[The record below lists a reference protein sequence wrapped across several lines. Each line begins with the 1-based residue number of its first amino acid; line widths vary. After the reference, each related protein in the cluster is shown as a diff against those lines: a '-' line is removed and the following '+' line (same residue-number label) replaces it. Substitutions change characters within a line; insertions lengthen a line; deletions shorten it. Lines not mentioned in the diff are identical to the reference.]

1 MNTNNYRDIITII
14 LIIAVIYIIASKNND
29 QENATNTSATITDSQ
44 LTAINNQISQIY
56 NMDVEAIRNL
66 GAISKSLLTGTNYH
80 STTVGV
86 PGELTIPANNTV
98 FKGNQEIQGNIK
110 VNGNI
115 EFTNKDTL
123 LMDILPRGIILSFNS
138 MNPPLGWTLCNGL
151 NGAPDLRGRFV
162 LGSGQGPNLIN
173 RIINTTGGEEN
184 HTLTIQEM
192 PSHSHNMF
200 TSDGQVGTGIGENE
214 NPHYTGNWSGRSGGY
229 ILLAGNGVHNRG
241 KTNNVG
247 DNTPH
252 NNMPPFYVLTYIMK
266 L

>member
-14 LIIAVIYIIASKNND
+14 LIIAVIYIIASKKND
-29 QENATNTSATITDSQ
+29 RENATNTAAIITDSQ

-86 PGELTIPANNTV
+86 PGELTIPADNTV
-98 FKGNQEIQGNIK
+98 FTGGII
-110 VNGNI
+110 VNGKI

-162 LGSGQGPNLIN
+162 LGSGKGTGLTN

-184 HTLTIQEM
+184 HTLNIPEM
-192 PSHSHNMF
+192 PGHNHNIRLSHMGAASHHEVADRLAKGHD
-200 TSDGQVGTGIGENE
+200 SSLGIG
-214 NPHYTGNWSGRSGGY
+214 
-229 ILLAGNGVHNRG
+229 
-241 KTNNVG
+241 NNVIEDAG
-247 DNTPH
+247 QGLPH

>member
-14 LIIAVIYIIASKNND
+14 LIIAVIYIIASKKND
-29 QENATNTSATITDSQ
+29 RENVTNTATITDSQ

-138 MNPPLGWTLCNGL
+138 MTPPLGWTLCNGL
-151 NGAPDLRGRFV
+151 NGAPDLRGRFI
-162 LGSGQGPNLIN
+162 LGSGAGTGLTP
-173 RIINTTGGEEN
+173 RIINTTGGEET
-184 HTLTIQEM
+184 HTLTIPEM
-192 PSHSHNMF
+192 PSHNHN
-200 TSDGQVGTGIGENE
+200 TYYAG
-214 NPHYTGNWSGRSGGY
+214 GNTRDANCIFEIAIDLFNS
-229 ILLAGNGVHNRG
+229 NNRFRISSCSPNSYNC
-241 KTNNVG
+241 KCVTNS
-247 DNTPH
+247 
-252 NNMPPFYVLTYIMK
+252 I
-266 L
+266 

>member
-14 LIIAVIYIIASKNND
+14 LIIAVIYIIASKKND
-29 QENATNTSATITDSQ
+29 RENATNTATITDSQ

-80 STTVGV
+80 STAVGV
-86 PGELTIPANNTV
+86 PGELTIPANNTI

-123 LMDILPRGIILSFNS
+123 LMNIFPRGMIISFNS
-138 MNPPLGWTLCNGL
+138 NDPPLGWTLCNGL

-162 LGSGQGPNLIN
+162 LGSGQGTSLTN
-173 RIINTTGGEEN
+173 RNINTIGGEEN
-184 HTLTIQEM
+184 NTLTVAQM
-192 PSHSHNMF
+192 PSHNHSKSYPIHNYPG
-200 TSDGQVGTGIGENE
+200 SDGGGNTYAGKIQSWGDSQ
-214 NPHYTGNWSGRSGGY
+214 YTGGSQ
-229 ILLAGNGVHNRG
+229 
-241 KTNNVG
+241 
-247 DNTPH
+247 PH

>member
-1 MNTNNYRDIITII
+1 MNSGDSMNMNTICMIVMLIIIII
-14 LIIAVIYIIASKNND
+14 LFMKVEKISKNND
-29 QENATNTSATITDSQ
+29 QENATNTVPTITDAQ

-98 FKGNQEIQGNIK
+98 FKGDIIVDGK
-110 VNGNI
+110 I

-162 LGSGQGPNLIN
+162 LGSGKGTDLID

-184 HTLTIQEM
+184 HTLTIPEM
-192 PSHSHNMF
+192 PSHRHLIEKQIIQLNEREARNVRYIKQTEGPDNFNSE
-200 TSDGQVGTGIGENE
+200 TVQSRATGGGQDGQT
-214 NPHYTGNWSGRSGGY
+214 
-229 ILLAGNGVHNRG
+229 
-241 KTNNVG
+241 K
-247 DNTPH
+247 PH